1 MVAIA
6 FASGGTLDRIVSD
19 AVATMFDYRALG
31 DPVNTAA
38 RLEGAN
44 KYLGTTVCVSEAT
57 LSGCADPPVRS
68 IGRLVVKGK
77 TQALQVY
84 EPIIA
89 TGDTPAQRD
98 TAYDAAF
105 DLLRQASPAAPAAG
119 A

>member
-1 MVAIA
+1 
-6 FASGGTLDRIVSD
+6 
-19 AVATMFDYRALG
+19 MFDYRALG